1 MNAAT
6 RICAEQ
12 DCNQPPN
19 RPNQPLCY
27 DDYLELRD
35 GTISLCSDCQVMYK
49 PAEHPV
55 CRNCYRRQRSS
66 HESGRGW
73 GTAQSKPASPPLP
86 ARLVKA
92 VELVRRNISDHE
104 DACVNNE
111 TNTTQ
116 YLVEPMLTGLG
127 WDIHNPA
134 LVIKEYRV
142 EGKKR
147 FRRNIRVDIALLG
160 DDRRP
165 FAFIEV
171 KRLDR
176 DYDPRYMGQL
186 EGYASHMDSGV
197 AVLTNGRHWLIS
209 NVTDGVSQPHRTVN
223 ILDGSAES
231 VAEQLNSELGRAM
244 IAGSIQSATP
254 PVRVARPS
262 PPTSA
267 QIMEALRNYREAQR
281 QGRPA
286 FTIFNDETIA
296 LIAER
301 KPANTA
307 KLQSIKGVGPTTLR
321 QHGEAIL
328 GMVAGRME

>member
-1 MNAAT
+1 MIAAT
-6 RICAEQ
+6 LICTEQ
-12 DCNQPPN
+12 DCNQPKN

-35 GTISLCSDCQVMYK
+35 GTISLCSDCQVTYK
-49 PAEHPV
+49 PAKYQL
-55 CRNCYRRQRSS
+55 CRDCNQKQPSGP
-66 HESGRGW
+66 ESGEGW
-73 GTAQSKPASPPLP
+73 DLASRPPPPAE
-86 ARLVKA
+86 LVEA
-92 VELVRRNISDHE
+92 VELVSRNISEHA

-116 YLVEPMLTGLG
+116 YLVEPMLIGLG
-127 WDIHNPA
+127 WDIYNPD

-160 DDRRP
+160 DDCRP

-186 EGYASHMDSGV
+186 EGYASHMDSGI

-231 VAEQLNSELGRAM
+231 VAEQLNRVLGRAM

-262 PPTSA
+262 ACPPTSA

-307 KLQSIKGVGPTTLR
+307 ELQSIKGVGPTTLR

-328 GMVAGRME
+328 KIVAGRME